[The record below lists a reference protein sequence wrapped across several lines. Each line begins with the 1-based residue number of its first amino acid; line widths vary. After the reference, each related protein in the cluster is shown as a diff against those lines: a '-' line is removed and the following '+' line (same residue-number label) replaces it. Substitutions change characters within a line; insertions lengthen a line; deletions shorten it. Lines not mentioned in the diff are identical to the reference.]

1 MGCIAPVDLSTHSKW
16 DQHDYTSLVFFG
28 LMGLVVDAPRAARE
42 ANSRTIC
49 EHLPKTFCMDSV
61 RIGTLYLSAVREA
74 RTFVVDTPPDP
85 ERSHVGG
92 GSMKPFWVMNYR

>member
-61 RIGTLYLSAVREA
+61 RIGTLYLHSLLYA
-74 RTFVVDTPPDP
+74 RQGH
-85 ERSHVGG
+85 SL
-92 GSMKPFWVMNYR
+92 